1 MFEMKRDCKRIGY
14 GLWLLIIIQLSAGF
28 LIGFF
33 AKSMTAINWLSI
45 LISIVSMVIAYIY
58 LKKSCNL
65 ELKCTNHPFS
75 KKIYLYSFL
84 FILAINLLNGIF
96 LNVMENVFNI
106 YTDTSDILLSDNVW
120 QNIAIYISALI
131 IAPIFEELL
140 FRGAIL
146 RILDR
151 YNRFFAIFTS
161 SFLFALLH
169 MDVTQFFFT
178 FFLGFLM
185 AYLSLKYDS
194 MKINIGIHFLNNAWA
209 VLITVIYYYGS
220 YDMISIVDGMI
231 SLLMIAGCIYCVYK
245 GKQFLNSLNIASV
258 SEDLIKYT
266 FFNIPMI
273 LFWVLCIFSMIS
285 TMLFGY

>member
-106 YTDTSDILLSDNVW
+106 YTDTSDILLSDNIW

-245 GKQFLNSLNIASV
+245 GKQFLNSLNIAPV
-258 SEDLIKYT
+258 SE
-266 FFNIPMI
+266 
-273 LFWVLCIFSMIS
+273 
-285 TMLFGY
+285 

>member
-1 MFEMKRDCKRIGY
+1 
-14 GLWLLIIIQLSAGF
+14 
-28 LIGFF
+28 
-33 AKSMTAINWLSI
+33 
-45 LISIVSMVIAYIY
+45 
-58 LKKSCNL
+58 
-65 ELKCTNHPFS
+65 
-75 KKIYLYSFL
+75 
-84 FILAINLLNGIF
+84 
-96 LNVMENVFNI
+96 MENVFNI

-245 GKQFLNSLNIASV
+245 GKQFLNSLNIAPV
-258 SEDLIKYT
+258 SDDLIKYT